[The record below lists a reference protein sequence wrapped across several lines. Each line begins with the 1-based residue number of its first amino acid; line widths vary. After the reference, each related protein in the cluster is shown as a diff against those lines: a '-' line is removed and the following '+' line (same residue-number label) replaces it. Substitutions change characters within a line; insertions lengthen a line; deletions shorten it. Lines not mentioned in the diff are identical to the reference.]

1 MNIVYLLENKN
12 KTEGRRFYIG
22 SKQDC
27 AIEVIDGIP
36 RIISLKTGLPYY
48 GSSTCMSM
56 KDDMAEGHA
65 FSASLLE
72 NVPNKK
78 LLLGVENKWI
88 KFYNAVDSPDFYNKG
103 YATVGIHGV
112 DQFCMYNPYGET
124 IVGYGKSTS
133 SMNRR
138 QNTAM
143 KYGFKNTGEFSI
155 WLACQFALGYTSPQI
170 ALKLNWERH
179 APRRY
184 ICDYNMLKCITEYNP
199 NDSDKQ
205 KEVRDFIAKGAS
217 IKKIAEILALEIPT
231 VCLYVGDYN
240 KIFNSSFLVA
250 QRKGYTKEELEVEIT
265 TRVLQGQSTDDIA
278 KEFHI
283 NETSC
288 KRYFM
293 RCVRRHLKPED
304 LKKG

>member
-22 SKQDC
+22 SKQEC
-27 AIEVIDGIP
+27 AIEVIDCIP
-36 RIISLKTGLPYY
+36 RIVSLKTGMPYY
-48 GSSTCMSM
+48 GSSTCITM
-56 KDDMAEGHA
+56 KDDMAAGHT

-72 NVPNKK
+72 SVPNKK
-78 LLLGVENKWI
+78 LLLEAENKWI
-88 KFYNAVDSPDFYNKG
+88 KHYNAVDSTEFYNKG

-124 IVGYGKSTS
+124 IVEYGKQTS
-133 SMNRR
+133 SMNKK
-138 QNTAM
+138 QNTAV
-143 KYGFKNTGEFSI
+143 KYGFKNAGEFSVWI
-155 WLACQFALGYTSPQI
+155 ACQLSLGYTSAQI
-170 ALKLNWERH
+170 GLKLHWERH
-179 APRRY
+179 GPSSY
-184 ICDYNMLKCITEYNP
+184 ISPYNMEKCISEYEP
-199 NDSDKQ
+199 NNWDKQ

-217 IKKIAEILALEIPT
+217 IKKIAEMLNLEIPT
-231 VCLYVGDYN
+231 VCMYVGDYN
-240 KIFNSSFLVA
+240 KVMTRTFIVA
-250 QRKGYTKEELEVEIT
+250 QRRGYSKEELEVEIT
-265 TRVLQGQSTDDIA
+265 SRILNGQGFEEVA
-278 KEFHI
+278 KDLII